1 MAKPATVTT
10 RATLRRW
17 LAGLEDNLAAALLAV
32 LLLAMGW
39 QVFTR
44 YVLNA
49 PSEWTE
55 EAARYLY
62 VYVVFLGTSAG
73 ISSRSHVSIAF
84 FVERLPP
91 GVRLAVSLGVDVL
104 ILAFLAVMVWWGAKA
119 TLRNVDIPLS
129 VTQVSYAWVYVIV
142 PVTSLAM
149 ILRTVLL
156 MRADIA
162 RFRDWRAAPTD
173 AQRVII

>member
-1 MAKPATVTT
+1 MTK
-10 RATLRRW
+10 RAAVRRL
-17 LAGLEDNLAAALLAV
+17 LANAEDNLAAALLA
-32 LLLAMGW
+32 LLLAAMGW

-44 YVLNA
+44 YALGA
-49 PSEWTE
+49 PSDWTE

-91 GVRLAVSLGVDVL
+91 FARLAMSLVVDVL
-104 ILAFLAVMVWWGAKA
+104 IVAFLAIMVWWGIKA

-142 PVTSLAM
+142 PLTSAAM
-149 ILRTVLL
+149 IVRTVLL

-162 RFRDWRAAPTD
+162 RYREWRVAPPD

>member
-1 MAKPATVTT
+1 MTT
-10 RATLRRW
+10 RAAVQRW
-17 LAGLEDNLAAALLAV
+17 LAHGEENLAAALLA
-32 LLLAMGW
+32 LLLVAMGW

-44 YVLNA
+44 YALGA
-49 PSEWTE
+49 PSDWTE

-91 GVRLAVSLGVDVL
+91 LARLAVSLAVDVL
-104 ILAFLAVMVWWGAKA
+104 ILAFLAIMVWWGAKA

-142 PVTSLAM
+142 PLTSVAM
-149 ILRTVLL
+149 IVRTVLL
-156 MRADIA
+156 MRGDIA
-162 RFRDWRAAPTD
+162 RYREWRVGPSD
-173 AQRVII
+173 ARRVII

>member
-1 MAKPATVTT
+1 MTT
-10 RATLRRW
+10 RAAVRRW
-17 LAGLEDNLAAALLAV
+17 LANGEENLAGILLAM
-32 LLLAMGW
+32 LLAAMGW

-44 YVLNA
+44 YALGA
-49 PSEWTE
+49 PSDWTE

-91 GVRLAVSLGVDVL
+91 FARLAMSLAVDVL
-104 ILAFLAVMVWWGAKA
+104 ILAFLAIMVWWGTKA

-142 PVTSLAM
+142 PLTSVAM
-149 ILRTVLL
+149 IVRTVLL
-156 MRADIA
+156 MYGDIA
-162 RFRDWRAAPTD
+162 RYRQWRVAPPD